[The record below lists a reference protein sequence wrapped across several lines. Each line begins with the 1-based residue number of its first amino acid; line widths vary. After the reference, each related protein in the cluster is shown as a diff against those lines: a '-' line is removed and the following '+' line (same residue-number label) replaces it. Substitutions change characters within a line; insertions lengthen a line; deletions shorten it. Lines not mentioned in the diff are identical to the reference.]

1 MSCSISY
8 CSCHLKFLFSV
19 LRVVSYLP
27 VSCFLGVQCPQP
39 EALFST
45 QYFPLNLL
53 PSSTP
58 RLRTCGNGRAIT
70 ALHCPIIQ
78 GQLTYSAICRH
89 RREGALGPLQPV
101 AGDLCDFKLFT
112 HSLWREAGILQ
123 MLPHVKQASTW

>member
-1 MSCSISY
+1 MQSEY
-8 CSCHLKFLFSV
+8 
-19 LRVVSYLP
+19 
-27 VSCFLGVQCPQP
+27 
-39 EALFST
+39 E
-45 QYFPLNLL
+45 
-53 PSSTP
+53 
-58 RLRTCGNGRAIT
+58 GRT

-78 GQLTYSAICRH
+78 GQLSYSATCRH